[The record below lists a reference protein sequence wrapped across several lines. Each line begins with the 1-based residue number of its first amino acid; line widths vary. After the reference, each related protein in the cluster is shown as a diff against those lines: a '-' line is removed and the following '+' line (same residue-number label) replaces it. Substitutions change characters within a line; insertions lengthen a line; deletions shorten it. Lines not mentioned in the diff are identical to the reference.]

1 MLNRRHLLA
10 AGTLGL
16 PALVDAAPSKRVVC
30 VSGALTEIV
39 YALGGESMLVG
50 RDSTSVFPAAAQ
62 ALPDV
67 GYMRTL
73 SAEGLLSLAPTLVLA
88 TEDAGPPAVLRQ
100 LEAAGIPL
108 HVLRSEHRFE
118 GLLARVERVGALIG
132 REAAAQ
138 ALAQTLRA
146 DWQQALATVRQLSKG
161 EQLPPRVLFVLAH
174 NMAQLRIAGT
184 GTAADAVI
192 GYAGAR
198 NALAEVAGYK
208 QLTPEAAVAA
218 APDVILTTTE
228 GIQTAGGVDRLL
240 QVPGLAQTPAGRARR
255 VASFDA
261 LALLG
266 FGPRLAQLLPR
277 LAEALHQR

>member
-10 AGTLGL
+10 ACTLGL
-16 PALVDAAPSKRVVC
+16 PAVIHAVPSKRVVC

-73 SAEGLLSLAPTLVLA
+73 SAEGLLSLAPTLILA

-100 LEAAGIPL
+100 LEAARIPL

-132 REAAAQ
+132 REAAAL

-146 DWQQALATVRQLSKG
+146 DWQQALATVRQLSQG
-161 EQLPPRVLFVLAH
+161 EQRPPRVLFVLAH

-198 NALAEVAGYK
+198 NALSEVPGYK

-228 GIQTAGGVDRLL
+228 GVQTAGGVDRLL

>member
-1 MLNRRHLLA
+1 MLSRRHLLA
-10 AGTLGL
+10 ACALGL
-16 PALVDAAPSKRVVC
+16 PPLADAATAPRVVC

-39 YALGGESMLVG
+39 YALGCESLLVG
-50 RDSTSVFPAAAQ
+50 RDSTSVFPPAAM

-88 TEDAGPPAVLRQ
+88 TEDAGPPAALRQ
-100 LEAAGIPL
+100 LEAAGIAL
-108 HVLRSEHRFE
+108 HTLRSEHRFE
-118 GLLARVERVGALIG
+118 GLLARVERIGALLG
-132 REAAAQ
+132 RESAAQ
-138 ALAQTLRA
+138 ALVRTLRA
-146 DWQQALATVRQLSKG
+146 DWQQALSRVRQLSMG
-161 EQLPPRVLFVLAH
+161 EQRPPRVLFVLAH
-174 NMAQLRIAGT
+174 NMAQLRIAGSA
-184 GTAADAVI
+184 TAADAVI

-198 NALAEVAGYK
+198 NALAEAQGYK

-218 APDVILTTTE
+218 APEVILTTTE
-228 GIQTAGGVDRLL
+228 GLQTAGGIDRLL
-240 QVPGLAQTPAGRARR
+240 QVPGLAQTPAGRVRR

-266 FGPRLAQLLPR
+266 FGPRLPQLLPR